1 MIKRRDKNQVSEAVP
16 YITAQSWALG
26 SQIADKKQ
34 KTPNQTKKQDKNKQ
48 PKIHIISIKALGNP
62 PY

>member
-1 MIKRRDKNQVSEAVP
+1 MIKRRDKNQLSEAVP

-34 KTPNQTKKQDKNKQ
+34 KNPQPNKKTRQKQTTKKT
-48 PKIHIISIKALGNP
+48 
-62 PY
+62 

>member
-34 KTPNQTKKQDKNKQ
+34 KTPQANKKTRQKQTTKKT
-48 PKIHIISIKALGNP
+48 
-62 PY
+62 

>member
-1 MIKRRDKNQVSEAVP
+1 MIKRRDKNQVGEAVP

-34 KTPNQTKKQDKNKQ
+34 KKNPTKQKKTRQIQTPKKQYHFD
-48 PKIHIISIKALGNP
+48 
-62 PY
+62 